1 MYLMCCKVDHFNSY
15 LFCIYYNEQCSNVLT
30 NTIIAK
36 WKKEMHDINTAS
48 IENIKQE
55 INAVLIQYI
64 NPQNKL
70 KVE

>member
-15 LFCIYYNEQCSNVLT
+15 LFCIYHNEQCSNVLT
-30 NTIIAK
+30 NTKIAK